1 MTHEH
6 ISLKYAGLDDLYPED
21 GEPDSLWTGQPL
33 RMHVASRETPE
44 PGSQA

>member
-6 ISLKYAGLDDLYPED
+6 VSLKCAGLDDLYPED
-21 GEPDSLWTGQPL
+21 GVLDSLWTGQPL
-33 RMHVASRETPE
+33 RMHVASQENPE